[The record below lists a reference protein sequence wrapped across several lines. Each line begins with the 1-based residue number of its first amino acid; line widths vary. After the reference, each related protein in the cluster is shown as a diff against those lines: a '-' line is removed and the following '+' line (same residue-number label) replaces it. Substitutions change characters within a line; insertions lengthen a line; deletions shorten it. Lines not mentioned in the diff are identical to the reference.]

1 MHAPLWP
8 AMEAAASSD
17 PRAQKMSRRV
27 LILED
32 EMLVAMLLEDL
43 LMDLGHSVVATAGNI
58 RQALEAIDRLPVDLA
73 VLDVDLP
80 DGRSDAV
87 ADALMAR
94 NIPFLFATGYGA
106 QGVAED
112 HRQAPVIQKP
122 CDGDGLR
129 HAIESAIRAS

>member
-1 MHAPLWP
+1 MHAPLSP
-8 AMEAAASSD
+8 VMETVTSSG
-17 PRAQKMSRRV
+17 PHTKQMSRRV

-43 LMDLGHSVVATAGNI
+43 LMDLGHSVAATAGSI
-58 RQALEAIDRLPVDLA
+58 RQALDAIAKLPVDLA
-73 VLDVDLP
+73 ILDVNLP

-87 ADALMAR
+87 ADALLAR

-112 HRQAPVIQKP
+112 YRQAPVIQKP
-122 CDGDGLR
+122 YDEEGLR
-129 HAIESAIRAS
+129 HAIESAILAG

>member
-1 MHAPLWP
+1 MGAVT
-8 AMEAAASSD
+8 SSG
-17 PRAQKMSRRV
+17 PHTKPMSRRV

-43 LMDLGHSVVATAGNI
+43 LMDLGHSVAATAGSI
-58 RQALEAIDRLPVDLA
+58 RQALDAIAQLPVDLA
-73 VLDVDLP
+73 ILDVNLP

-112 HRQAPVIQKP
+112 YRRAPVIQKP
-122 CDGDGLR
+122 YDEEGLR
-129 HAIESAIRAS
+129 HAIESAILTA